1 MRNAFRVTGR
11 DLKRMFRVPQAVII
25 LVGIIV
31 IPSLYAWFN
40 IVAFW
45 DPYSNTKE
53 INVAVVNLDRGGTS
67 DLTGDLNVGSQV
79 VAKLQENDQLG
90 WKFWGKDRA
99 ITAVKSGEV
108 YAAVVIPATFS
119 SDILSLTTDDFIR
132 PKLEYYVNEKAN
144 AIAPK
149 ITDVGATTLETQINS
164 TFVSTVSETI
174 AQKLEQTGDAAG
186 NRLVKARDTS
196 IDVLSNISGQVSD
209 ARKGLTDA
217 GESLSNG
224 EVALGEVRDAFTSI
238 ESEIDSVQTAIGD
251 AQSIVSEV
259 QEELVTFTDAVT
271 QAYTAG
277 SAQLVQIS
285 SKLNTKLTGLAAG
298 ASKANVEVATALTD
312 AAALNEAT
320 GQAIANLTEVQDGLP
335 PGDATDQIGAAIDR
349 LEERHQQTTDLITQ
363 LETLND
369 DVGTV
374 AENVQATADTIN
386 EATTATATS
395 AEAISTV
402 LSNTL
407 PEINSAVSALSTSA
421 GGFSSAL
428 DSQKLLVAE
437 ASGLLDAFEDE
448 LEEARTAGKSL
459 DSNLEGVEESLLNV
473 RADVSALS
481 AADLMKKVEAL
492 SGLDPTKIADF
503 MAAPV
508 KVQDKI
514 VFPVPAYGSAM
525 APLFTNLSLWI
536 AAFVLVVLLKQE
548 VDTDGIKNL
557 TVRQA
562 YFGRWMLLAVINVFQ
577 ALLVS
582 IGNLVIG
589 VQTASAFAF
598 VATSVFIGFV
608 YMALIYALAV
618 SFGYVGKGVI
628 ILLVIMQ
635 IPGASGIYP
644 IEMMPGFFRALF
656 PLFPFTYGIGALR
669 ETIGGFYGLNYW
681 KLVAVLALIAAL
693 SFTLGLFFRQRLGN
707 FSRLFNTKLSDTD
720 LFVSENVQVLG
731 SRRRVTQIVQALT
744 NRDAFRAQLA
754 RQSAWFNDH
763 HLKFLRMTLIIAV
776 VSTAVL
782 ACVSWLLPDAKATV
796 LALWGVLCLLVIGLV
811 VTLEYIKQNITFGS
825 EMTELGEPALQSQ
838 LAAEE
843 HATHSSA
850 VIDHLKD
857 RV

>member
-1 MRNAFRVTGR
+1 MTGR
-11 DLKRMFRVPQAVII
+11 DLKRILRVPQAVII
-25 LVGIIV
+25 LIGIIV

-53 INVAVVNLDRGGTS
+53 INVAVVNLDKGGSS
-67 DLTGDLNVGSQV
+67 DLTGELNVGSQV
-79 VAKLQENDQLG
+79 VAQLKENDQLG
-90 WKFWGKDRA
+90 WKFWDKDRA
-99 ITAVKSGEV
+99 MTAVKSGEV
-108 YAAVVIPATFS
+108 YATVVIPATFS
-119 SDILSLTTDDFIR
+119 TDILSLTTDDFVR

-196 IDVLSNISGQVSD
+196 IDVLGDITKQITD

-217 GESLSNG
+217 GESLSSG
-224 EVALGEVRDAFTSI
+224 EGALGDARDAFTRI
-238 ESEIDSVQTAIGD
+238 ETAIDDVQTAIED
-251 AQSIVSEV
+251 AQTIVADV
-259 QEELVTFTDAVT
+259 QAGLVTFTDAVT

-285 SKLNTKLTGLAAG
+285 SKLNTKLTALAAG

-320 GQAIANLTEVQDGLP
+320 GQAIANLTQVKDGLP
-335 PGDATDQIGAAIDR
+335 SGDPVRDQ
-349 LEERHQQTTDLITQ
+349 LETVITNLGSKQVETTNLITQ
-363 LETLND
+363 LETLNA

-374 AENVQATADTIN
+374 ADNIQASADAVN
-386 EATTATATS
+386 DATTATATS
-395 AEAISTV
+395 AEAVSTV
-402 LSNTL
+402 LSTTL
-407 PEINSAVSALSTSA
+407 PEINRAVSALSASA

-428 DSQKLLVAE
+428 NSQKLLVTE
-437 ASGLLDAFEDE
+437 AVNLLDAFEGE
-448 LEEARTAGKSL
+448 LEDARTAGKSL

-473 RADVSALS
+473 RTDVSALS

-508 KVQDKI
+508 KVQEKI

-562 YFGRWMLLAVINVFQ
+562 YFGRWMLLAVINFFQ

-589 VQTASAFAF
+589 VQTANAVAF

-656 PLFPFTYGIGALR
+656 PFFPFTYGIDALR

-681 KLVAVLALIAAL
+681 KFVAVLALFAGL
-693 SFTLGLFFRQRLGN
+693 SFALGLFFRQRLGN

-744 NRDAFRAQLA
+744 NRDAFRAKLA
-754 RQSAWFNDH
+754 RQSTWFDAH
-763 HLKFLRMTLIIAV
+763 HLTILRLTLIIAV

-782 ACVSWLLPDAKATV
+782 ACVSWLVPDAKATV

-811 VTLEYIKQNITFGS
+811 VALEYIKQNITFGT
-825 EMTELGEPALQSQ
+825 EMTELGEPALQSE

-843 HATHSSA
+843 RATHSNA
-850 VIDHLKD
+850 VLDNLKD